1 MLPSKDVIS
10 DKNVSTREKRISY
23 KPSNRYFDEKST
35 FLNNHWLEETSK
47 SFYDFYLQKINNSKI
62 YRKLKYKRT
71 FENINTINCKVDT
84 DDMENKILRL
94 MGPSPRSLYVRQNV
108 KILKTHYKSMEKECR
123 IINKITTDVSLR
135 TRNNISKNNAL
146 TENSKKYKNRIENTE
161 YIFDIITSDGKKF
174 KLNPMRLDDPDWML
188 SCLEN
193 YIGMKK

>member
-1 MLPSKDVIS
+1 MPSKDVIS
-10 DKNVSTREKRISY
+10 NKSVSTREKRKSY
-23 KPSNRYFDEKST
+23 KPSNRYFDERSK

-47 SFYDFYLQKINNSKI
+47 SLYDFYLQKISNSKTC
-62 YRKLKYKRT
+62 RKLKHKRT
-71 FENINTINCKVDT
+71 FENINTVNCKVNT
-84 DDMENKILRL
+84 DEMENKNLRL

-123 IINKITTDVSLR
+123 IINKITTDVPLR
-135 TRNNISKNNAL
+135 TRNNVSKNNTL
-146 TENSKKYKNRIENTE
+146 IENSKKYKNRVENTE
-161 YIFDIITSDGKKF
+161 YIFDIVTNDGKKF